1 MAPAVPTS
9 RLPLWPHALCSL
21 SQETSGHQ
29 TAPDR
34 SPWMFSRTTCLL
46 HVLLHDMHCF
56 HAKQSTELCLK
67 TFTANP
73 IRKANSAF
81 SRMLG
86 LVLLTKPLLTPQPPP
101 HQRSSHGTTRTHF
114 TFPTFPQ
121 PFPSQQLLT
130 AYHDIM
136 KTTPVRS

>member
-1 MAPAVPTS
+1 MKLDMKV
-9 RLPLWPHALCSL
+9 
-21 SQETSGHQ
+21 GG
-29 TAPDR
+29 TAIYKSMNDIG
-34 SPWMFSRTTCLL
+34 SPWMISKTMCLL

-67 TFTANP
+67 RFTANP

-86 LVLLTKPLLTPQPPP
+86 LVLLTKPLIPQPSP
-101 HQRSSHGTTRTHF
+101 HQRSSHGTARAHF
-114 TFPTFPQ
+114 IFTTLPQ

-136 KTTPVRS
+136 TTPPVWS

>member
-1 MAPAVPTS
+1 MKLDKKV
-9 RLPLWPHALCSL
+9 R
-21 SQETSGHQ
+21 G
-29 TAPDR
+29 TAIHKSMNDTG

-101 HQRSSHGTTRTHF
+101 HQRSSHGTTRTHV